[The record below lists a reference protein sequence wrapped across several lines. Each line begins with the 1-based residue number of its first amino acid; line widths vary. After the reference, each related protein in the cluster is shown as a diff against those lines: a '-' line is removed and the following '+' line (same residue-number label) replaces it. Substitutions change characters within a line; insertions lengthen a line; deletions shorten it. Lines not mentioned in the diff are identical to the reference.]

1 MPRPLKLVPSMY
13 VVEFEVI
20 YAAVFEARPLD
31 VRRKFEFKVIYAVGV
46 EGRCSSRDVSSSSSN
61 TSLSFQTRAIRFLR
75 RCWHHSS
82 HTPPHL
88 HTLHPKTY
96 EGKGERKRQRERGKE
111 KAKAKKST
119 HCVFIHGKFPGLES
133 HARLALALAVGFVPS
148 FSASSSAFCFCF
160 YSVFWPSVS
169 ISTQLP

>member
-1 MPRPLKLVPSMY
+1 MNIGSRPSDVRRRF
-13 VVEFEVI
+13 EFEVI
-20 YAAVFEARPLD
+20 YAVAFGSRPFD

-82 HTPPHL
+82 HTHTPHFA
-88 HTLHPKTY
+88 PKDLRK
-96 EGKGERKRQRERGKE
+96 EKGKGKGKGKGKR

-148 FSASSSAFCFCF
+148 FSASSSAFCF